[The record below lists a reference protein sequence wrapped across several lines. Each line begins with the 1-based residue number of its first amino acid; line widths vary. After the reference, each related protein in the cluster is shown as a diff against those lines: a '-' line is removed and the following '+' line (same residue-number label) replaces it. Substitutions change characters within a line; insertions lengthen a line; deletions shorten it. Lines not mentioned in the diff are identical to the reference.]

1 MFKRIVAFVA
11 LVHRNRPVLV
21 ELDLRLV
28 SDSFIF
34 ELDHPSGLAERLG
47 DDREPCR
54 KQTRNRFLPAAR
66 YEAEKTDHS
75 IGDRSGTTDFVLRS
89 TLDDSPGGDKRGVI
103 SLVVI
108 IDHQTD

>member
-1 MFKRIVAFVA
+1 
-11 LVHRNRPVLV
+11 
-21 ELDLRLV
+21 
-28 SDSFIF
+28 
-34 ELDHPSGLAERLG
+34 
-47 DDREPCR
+47 
-54 KQTRNRFLPAAR
+54 LPAAR